1 MYLCDVYDKAVIT
14 SRILLCNGYKCV
26 YLMLSRIIA
35 ISKTFFRIGGSGFP
49 MSTADEKV
57 VGAEANEMEVDDLL
71 TEETTVEVVEGEL
84 LDKYEKDDPD
94 DWEEVT
100 MVVTVNGIL
109 DADLVRDAVEKDL
122 MRLRYAD
129 TDAPVLQINN
139 SLYTAAWNQ
148 DLGTNIV
155 LQSVGKEMEVI
166 SCTSTMMTAEKALL
180 TSLSTEGSTIAA
192 KAEIAPRAALSRTQP
207 RGK

>member
-1 MYLCDVYDKAVIT
+1 MSSSIEKKAE
-14 SRILLCNGYKCV
+14 L
-26 YLMLSRIIA
+26 
-35 ISKTFFRIGGSGFP
+35 
-49 MSTADEKV
+49 
-57 VGAEANEMEVDDLL
+57 EANEMEVDDLL
-71 TEETTVEVVEGEL
+71 TGEEKFEVIEDEVSDENE
-84 LDKYEKDDPD
+84 EEDPNE
-94 DWEEVT
+94 WEEVT

-148 DLGTNIV
+148 DLGTNMV